1 MWTQDHTDRLSY
13 LSALALTFS
22 LVEASLPHALPFL
35 RIGLANIPLLWALGS
50 FNLSGYFALAALKW
64 LLSSFISGLLFSP
77 FALVS
82 LAGTAS
88 SALVMLV
95 LHRAFSR
102 FISLYTVSALGAVVS
117 GFFQLAVSASF
128 LSEAVMNLVPLMML
142 FNLVC
147 GVVTAFIAYRF
158 PAADNV
164 KVQHGDSTAPHPATG
179 RFMLFFILAFIFI
192 ILSQSIIALAATFIL
207 AIIFSRLNGRKTK
220 WMIYIITFIAVVF
233 FNLLTPSGRVL
244 FLFVTQDALTAGL
257 ERALRLLSLAALS
270 QSLATLPLT
279 GSSLVSE
286 TLQIAS
292 QLEESFYSSQAPVL
306 ERLRNTLCE
315 DSFQTSSKDVKSH
328 SLFMCAVFCTA
339 IVLVSV
345 VCLLFKLP

>member
-50 FNLSGYFALAALKW
+50 FNLSGYLALAALKW

-102 FISLYTVSALGAVVS
+102 FISLYTVSALGAAVS

-128 LSEAVMNLVPLMML
+128 LSDAVMNLVPVMML

-147 GVVTAFIAYRF
+147 GVVTAFIACRF

-164 KVQHGDSTAPHPATG
+164 KVQHSTGTVQHLKAGKHI
-179 RFMLFFILAFIFI
+179 LFFLLAFIFI

-233 FNLLTPSGRVL
+233 FNLLSPSGRVL
-244 FLFVTQDALTAGL
+244 FLFVTQDALAAGL
-257 ERALRLLSLAALS
+257 ERALRLLSLVALS

-292 QLEESFYSSQAPVL
+292 QLEDSFYSSQSPVL
-306 ERLRNTLCE
+306 ERLRNTLSK
-315 DSFQTSSKDVKSH
+315 DSFQISAKDVKPH
-328 SLFMCAVFCTA
+328 SISMCAVFCTA
-339 IVLVSV
+339 IVLVSA